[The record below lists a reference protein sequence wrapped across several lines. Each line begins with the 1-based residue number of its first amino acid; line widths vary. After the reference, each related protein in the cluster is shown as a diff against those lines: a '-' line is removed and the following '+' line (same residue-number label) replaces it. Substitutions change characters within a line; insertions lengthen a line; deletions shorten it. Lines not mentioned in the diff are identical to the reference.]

1 MQKEINKHLKRI
13 NVEKLNNNHKGCI
26 ELYNLVGSLYSEIE
40 SYDEAVHYHEQALEA
55 SKLIGD
61 RHNTAMAFRF
71 IGEAKASMGQFYQ
84 AIDSTK
90 KYLELAQKTNDKV
103 EIQRAHTTLG
113 RVYLMQAQDMK
124 ARDDVDDSTVKQVA
138 EEAEKRFQTALNL
151 AESVREQV
159 GEKEFAQMNSGL
171 LINIGLLK
179 DISEQHGESVLR
191 FNRAIEICKKAKLKE
206 DLFRCQNILTG
217 IFRQRNNV
225 KMAVRTSE
233 DALLTAK
240 QVGKKLLICDA
251 YIEKGLVKIFQR
263 DFKSA
268 KRMFAQAYLEKS
280 PNEEDHAKAI
290 KLTKLAHLISQTY
303 DKLAQ
308 GDISDVTR
316 MKLSDKLGDLFVAVN
331 SFKLAVEF
339 YRRAFT
345 AAKVCCQSKI
355 ELARILY
362 SMAETYADDKQYEHA
377 LACYEKE
384 LVYRNGNNTE
394 QCQTLIKI
402 AHMREY
408 LNQSPDKVCEG
419 YEKALDKAGKTP
431 KLMYNVLKDYVAY
444 MKRKSFNA
452 SRCKQLD
459 NDLLNL
465 KSYPEVVEEMEKE
478 GDEELVELEDE
489 IADVD
494 DIITDDEDNDEVLM
508 VGRRRSKGTK
518 KFKANEVGDTP
529 LHEACI
535 KGDLKR
541 VKSLISQGH
550 DINPRDN
557 AGWTPLHEASNHGH
571 VEIVEHLIENGAD
584 VSNRGFKGMSPL
596 HDAATNGHFDIMRLL
611 INNGAN
617 VIALTDTGE
626 TILNCLRDFKNR
638 NYPKMSNRNLSEYK
652 QMEAE
657 LLNIMDKCGFNLM
670 EAGIKNLGNRKDS
683 SLMVEDAPQE
693 KVSSKP
699 KDRLNVLDSNPMTN
713 SVREYKDVI
722 GTLKRKR
729 LIEEPEEA
737 PGKADLPATY
747 KTGLST
753 SASTKEW
760 LIDDVSRENR
770 LLKKRG
776 SNLKDLMESED
787 EFSDDDFGYI
797 ESRSKQLFTGE
808 RHSKNT
814 SSSDP
819 TLIRSKPTKNG
830 HRKDV
835 LDSDDEVVIEEENL
849 LNRNGHRDSD
859 DIIMVDQLPKRSP
872 ELPESPRPPA
882 SPIFDIDDFAPLTSP
897 RLNNIRSE
905 SSMSVS
911 NPFSSKPPFSLSAQP
926 LVVEIEDRKLLIPI
940 KEEWLREK
948 ATIKWLKETIIERYS
963 TLVDA
968 KPIISLTPASDPL
981 CQLFDGDM
989 CQDVI
994 NENVVARIESW
1005 QLDPIE
1011 ESYVKNCASSKLSP
1025 LDHIKIELRRIKGNK
1040 LDLSYA
1046 RFPQSHI
1053 KPIVGALNHRDFV
1066 QANLTGSAM
1075 LLPESFY
1082 CSHQVDM
1089 LNTIMSWRKLSSL
1102 TLRCVGLTRSHFEI
1116 LCSQMKLAALRT
1128 LDLSF
1133 NCIVYKC
1140 KEEFKKQVGSLRKNC
1155 INLKRLNMR
1164 KNQLQFVA
1172 AICNKTPASSEL
1184 NLAEELGFATIMQ
1197 STANKPTAAEQ
1208 PQDLEIMGSE
1218 QNEYSVYSA

>member
-1 MQKEINKHLKRI
+1 MQNEINKHLRSI
-13 NVEKLNNNHKGCI
+13 DVENSKGHHKECI
-26 ELYNLVGSLYSEIE
+26 ELYNLVGSLCSEIE
-40 SYDEAVHYHEQALEA
+40 SYDEAVEYHQQALKKAE
-55 SKLIGD
+55 LIGD
-61 RHNTAMAFRF
+61 SRNTAMAFRF

-90 KYLELAQKTNDKV
+90 KYLKMAQIINDKV
-103 EIQRAHTTLG
+103 EIQRAYTTLG

-124 ARDDVDDSTVKQVA
+124 ARDDVDDSTIKQVA
-138 EEAEKRFQTALNL
+138 EDAEKQFQTALNL

-159 GEKEFAQMNSGL
+159 GEKEFAQMNSSL

-179 DISEQHGESVLR
+179 DICEQHGESVLR

-217 IFRQRNNV
+217 IFRQRNNI

-251 YIEKGLVKIFQR
+251 YIEKGLVKICQR

-290 KLTKLAHLISQTY
+290 KLTKLAHLISGTY
-303 DKLAQ
+303 DKLAA

-316 MKLSDKLGDLFVAVN
+316 MKLCDKLGDLFVAVN

-345 AAKVCCQSKI
+345 SAKVCSQPKT
-355 ELARILY
+355 ELAKILF

-408 LNQSPDKVCEG
+408 LNQAPEKVCEG
-419 YEKALDKAGKTP
+419 YEKALDKAGKEP

-444 MKRKSFNA
+444 MKKKSYNA
-452 SRCKQLD
+452 SRCRNLD

-489 IADVD
+489 IADVE

-508 VGRRRSKGTK
+508 VGRRRSRGNK

-541 VKSLISQGH
+541 VKSLITQGH
-550 DINPRDN
+550 EINPRDN
-557 AGWTPLHEASNHGH
+557 AGWTPLHEACNHGH

-638 NYPKMSNRNLSEYK
+638 NYPKMSNRNLSEYR

-670 EAGIKNLGNRKDS
+670 EEGIKNLGNRKNS
-683 SLMVEDAPQE
+683 GLIEDKPQV

-699 KDRLNVLDSNPMTN
+699 KNRLNVLDTNPTAN

-737 PGKADLPATY
+737 PEKADLPATY
-747 KTGLST
+747 KTSIST
-753 SASTKEW
+753 SVSTKEW

-770 LLKKRG
+770 LLRKRG

-787 EFSDDDFGYI
+787 EFSDDDFGEI
-797 ESRSKQLFTGE
+797 ESRSKQLSRGE
-808 RHSKNT
+808 RHSKA
-814 SSSDP
+814 SSSNRVQ
-819 TLIRSKPTKNG
+819 TGLKSSKNG
-830 HRKDV
+830 HRKKV
-835 LDSDDEVVIEEENL
+835 LDSDDEVVVEEENL
-849 LNRNGHRDSD
+849 SNRNGHRDDD
-859 DIIMVDQLPKRSP
+859 DIIMVDQSPKRSP
-872 ELPESPRPPA
+872 ELPRSPRPPA
-882 SPIFDIDDFAPLTSP
+882 SPIFDIDDFAPLSSP
-897 RLNNIRSE
+897 RLHNIRSE
-905 SSMSVS
+905 SPTSVS
-911 NPFSSKPPFSLSAQP
+911 NPFSSKAPFSLSAQP

-948 ATIKWLKETIIERYS
+948 ATVKWLKETIVERYS

-968 KPIISLTPASDPL
+968 KPVISLTPASDPL
-981 CQLFDGDM
+981 CQLFDGDL

-994 NENVVARIESW
+994 SENVVARIESW
-1005 QLDPIE
+1005 QLDSIE
-1011 ESYVKNCASSKLSP
+1011 DSYVKNCLGAKLSP

-1040 LDLSYA
+1040 LDLSHA
-1046 RFPQSHI
+1046 RFPQGHI
-1053 KPIVGALNHRDFV
+1053 KAIVGALNHRDFA
-1066 QANLTGSAM
+1066 QANLTGSAL

-1082 CSHQVDM
+1082 CSNQVDM

-1116 LCSQMKLAALRT
+1116 LCSRMKLAALRT

-1140 KEEFKKQVGSLRKNC
+1140 KEEFKKQVEGLRKNC

-1172 AICNKTPASSEL
+1172 AICNAAPGGEP
-1184 NLAEELGFATIMQ
+1184 NLARELGLMTIMQ
-1197 STANKPTAAEQ
+1197 SAESDNNGGAEQ
-1208 PQDLEIMGSE
+1208 PQDLEIVGSE
-1218 QNEYSVYSA
+1218 QNEYSVYSV